1 MVISAWS
8 VDLNYPKKVINGKQY
23 YEYVVQKSEGFYS
36 ISKKFG
42 VTEEEIKSV
51 NPGTENGLT
60 LNSTILIPVK
70 ADSYITHVVDKKE
83 TLYSLSKKY
92 DVTYDDLYALNPSL
106 KTDGLKY
113 GTEIKIPT
121 KKTILILRTSG
132 FVSIFRWVPIARYV
146 DLRV

>member
-83 TLYSLSKKY
+83 TLYSLS
-92 DVTYDDLYALNPSL
+92 
-106 KTDGLKY
+106 
-113 GTEIKIPT
+113 
-121 KKTILILRTSG
+121 
-132 FVSIFRWVPIARYV
+132 
-146 DLRV
+146 